1 MSASERGLTAVGT
14 PYDPRAARG
23 AIIVLAAMALMV
35 TYVETM
41 VLPAFKAFVLFF
53 DNAPTTT
60 VVWIVSAYLLVGT
73 VATPIFG
80 KLGDKYGK
88 KRMLIF
94 VMTLYAV
101 VVSVAGF
108 TPNIGTALGVS
119 TANQIYILIGVR
131 AFQGLGMGMFPLAF
145 AMLPEVYPASRVGQA
160 QGIIGGMF
168 ATGAALGLVGGGYIA
183 YTFGWQLT
191 YHTVTPIA
199 IVVVILAY
207 FYLRESPHLSPKPID
222 IPGISS
228 LGFALAMVMFGL
240 TEGVYWGWTSFSAV
254 SLAGIPFGVPDFFL
268 LALAATAFFLYW
280 EPRAPTPVVSFK
292 ALKERNIWISNVNGV
307 IVGLGMFLIFV
318 ALTILVEDP
327 YSPGFGYDEF
337 QMGLVALPSAL
348 GMLIFAPLWGRWVAR
363 RGPKPVIDHRLRGDG
378 SRRPRAGP
386 VPFHDRRT
394 DPLRHPR
401 ARRERRGAHRD
412 VEHHRALRLP
422 EGARDS
428 DRNESD
434 VPEPRERGRARA
446 RRGRDRQLRYHRHR
460 RSNAVRPGDGE
471 RPRGHGIRRPLR
483 DRCGRSP
490 GRAPPLARP
499 SELPVPR
506 GRDSLRSL
514 GRAAGR
520 DAPRGTGA
528 RRERRPLVVDADA
541 RAPPRAPTSNRSWN
555 RRPCTRSTCPSGP

>member
-1 MSASERGLTAVGT
+1 VNAPGRDLTAAGS

-23 AIIVLAAMALMV
+23 AIIVLAVMALMV

-41 VLPAFKAFVLFF
+41 VLPAFRAFITFF

-94 VMTLYAV
+94 VMSLYAV
-101 VVSVAGF
+101 AVSVAGF

-145 AMLPEVYPASRVGQA
+145 AMLPEVFPASRVGQA

-199 IVVVILAY
+199 ILLVILAV

-228 LGFALAMVMFGL
+228 LGLALAMVMFGL

-254 SLAGIPFGVPDFFL
+254 SFAGIPWGVPQFFL

-307 IVGLGMFLIFV
+307 IVGVGMFLIFV
-318 ALTILVEDP
+318 TLTILVEDP
-327 YSPGFGYDEF
+327 YSPGFGYSEF
-337 QMGLVALPSAL
+337 QMGLVAFPSAL
-348 GMLIFAPLWGRWVAR
+348 GMLVFAPVWGRWVAAK
-363 RGPKPVIDHRLRGDG
+363 GPKPVMLAGFSVMGLGALGLALFHASILELMVFSIPALVGNVAVLIAMSNIIVLSVSPKELGIQTGMNQTFRNLG
-378 SRRPRAGP
+378 SAVGP
-386 VPFHDRRT
+386 VLAATVTATFT
-394 DPLRHPR
+394 TQ
-401 ARRERRGAHRD
+401 AFI
-412 VEHHRALRLP
+412 
-422 EGARDS
+422 
-428 DRNESD
+428 
-434 VPEPRERGRARA
+434 
-446 RRGRDRQLRYHRHR
+446 
-460 RSNAVRPGDGE
+460 AV
-471 RPRGHGIRRPLR
+471 
-483 DRCGRSP
+483 
-490 GRAPPLARP
+490 APPPAPL
-499 SELPVPR
+499 LGITVPAIT
-506 GRDSLRSL
+506 GFVVLFSITAAVAVIGLILSL
-514 GRAAGR
+514 GLRNYRFRADGTRFESAAPQPTAAPAAEPAPAVSAGR
-520 DAPRGTGA
+520 M
-528 RRERRPLVVDADA
+528 
-541 RAPPRAPTSNRSWN
+541 S
-555 RRPCTRSTCPSGP
+555 